1 MVGCDKNDLSVLQQ
15 QSSLQHFNKVPA
27 DVDSARHRVARSL
40 AKAMGN
46 SADLRSFVDSM
57 AQTQPYGDY
66 NFLFE
71 LEKNKSIGGTSVS
84 SALANQSSQTSS
96 YFSDSIELID
106 PTMVIHVYYPND
118 DITSWNTSTFKPL
131 VAVYEDGMDDS
142 TATSV
147 PAYDHNGNATR
158 ITSSTPSSDVIV
170 LIKQSERVVAIDM
183 TAEKTSDGY
192 YVSEYLSGGDP
203 CVDDCFDAFYNS
215 SNWSY
220 MNYQVLIACLED
232 CYAGSGSGSGGS
244 SGCDRNL
251 PAYADKKEELHKWK
265 FDSKADMLLAMG
277 RIGWLLEGK
286 VEMEAT
292 IVYHDSGPS
301 SGTPRTSR
309 GLFVHFREDYACN
322 SSSCPWLIENWT
334 TFIFDEEKNGDRY
347 SVQWIEKDKLFGSG
361 SFAEPK
367 FNVEV
372 PLPDGGKISFGISFK
387 IAMDNDDE
395 DLGSNEVLFCDNAD
409 VSGYEYT
416 TGVIDW
422 VTRVDH

>member
-1 MVGCDKNDLSVLQQ
+1 
-15 QSSLQHFNKVPA
+15 
-27 DVDSARHRVARSL
+27 
-40 AKAMGN
+40 MGN

-71 LEKNKSIGGTSVS
+71 LEKNKSIGGTSIS
-84 SALANQSSQTSS
+84 TALANQSSQTSS

-118 DITSWNTSTFKPL
+118 DTTSWNTSTFKPL

-147 PAYDHNGNATR
+147 PAYDHNGNATT

-183 TAEKTSDGY
+183 TAEETSDGY
-192 YVSEYLSGGDP
+192 DVSEYLTGGDP

-244 SGCDRNL
+244 SGCDRDQ
-251 PAYADKKEELHKWK
+251 PAYKDKKEEIHKWQ
-265 FDSKADMLLAMG
+265 FDSKADMQKAMG
-277 RIGWLLEGK
+277 IVGWLLEGK

-292 IVYHDSGPS
+292 VIYHDNGPS
-301 SGTPRTSR
+301 SGTPQKLN
-309 GLFVHFREDYACN
+309 GIFVHKRNQYACN

-334 TFIFDEEKNGDRY
+334 SFTFYEEQNGDKY
-347 SVQWIEKDKLFGSG
+347 AVQWIEKDKLFGSD
-361 SFAEPK
+361 SYIEPS
-367 FNVEV
+367 FNVKV
-372 PLPDGGKISFGISFK
+372 PIDGGGEVSLGVKARINIS
-387 IAMDNDDE
+387 NDDE
-395 DLGSNEVLFCDNAD
+395 NLGRNVVEFCDNAD
-409 VSGYEYT
+409 VSGHLYP
-416 TGVIDW
+416 TGIINW
-422 VTRVDH
+422 ITRVDH